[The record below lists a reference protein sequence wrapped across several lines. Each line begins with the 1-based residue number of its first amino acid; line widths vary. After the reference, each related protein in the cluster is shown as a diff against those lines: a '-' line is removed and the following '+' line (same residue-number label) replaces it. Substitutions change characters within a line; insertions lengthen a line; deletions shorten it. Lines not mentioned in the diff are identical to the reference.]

1 MSLIATSLT
10 IIVALL
16 SALAT
21 RPSSPFEDDKRVSVP
36 AERKVYLGFDRNEY
50 PGDAV
55 LPVLRKT
62 FSFSGYWLTAP
73 PRETHNT
80 WTGKKRA
87 LDAQGFGFVLLA
99 RGREA
104 LTLQSGAKDDG
115 ITDARQAARNA
126 KQEGFGAGSI
136 VFLDIEEGGRLP
148 PQFHSYLQA
157 WADELVQQGFR
168 PGVYCSG
175 MPANDGNG
183 PKIVTAE
190 NIRSNEQG
198 RDIVFWVFN
207 DVCPPS
213 PGCRTSVGLLR
224 PAQSGVEYAVVWQ
237 FVRSPRPK
245 ETAFACGGYAND
257 GNCYAAADAAHRWHL
272 DLDVAS
278 SSNPSAPR

>member
-1 MSLIATSLT
+1 MNLITTSLT

-16 SALAT
+16 SALAA
-21 RPSSPFEDDKRVSVP
+21 RPSSPFEDDKSVSVP

-50 PGDAV
+50 PGDAA

-104 LTLQSGAKDDG
+104 STLLSGAKEDG

-157 WADELVQQGFR
+157 WADE
-168 PGVYCSG
+168 
-175 MPANDGNG
+175 
-183 PKIVTAE
+183 
-190 NIRSNEQG
+190 
-198 RDIVFWVFN
+198 
-207 DVCPPS
+207 
-213 PGCRTSVGLLR
+213 
-224 PAQSGVEYAVVWQ
+224 
-237 FVRSPRPK
+237 
-245 ETAFACGGYAND
+245 
-257 GNCYAAADAAHRWHL
+257 
-272 DLDVAS
+272 
-278 SSNPSAPR
+278 

>member
-1 MSLIATSLT
+1 MTLITTSLT

-16 SALAT
+16 SALAA
-21 RPSSPFEDDKRVSVP
+21 RPSSPFEDDKSVSVP

-55 LPVLRKT
+55 LPVFRKT
-62 FSFSGYWLTAP
+62 FSFSRYWLTAP

-80 WTGKKRA
+80 WTGKKKA

-104 LTLQSGAKDDG
+104 STLQSGAKDDG

-126 KQEGFGAGSI
+126 KLEGFGAGSI

-168 PGVYCSG
+168 PEPTAQAYPQG
-175 MPANDGNG
+175 MEMD
-183 PKIVTAE
+183 PK
-190 NIRSNEQG
+190 
-198 RDIVFWVFN
+198 
-207 DVCPPS
+207 
-213 PGCRTSVGLLR
+213 L
-224 PAQSGVEYAVVWQ
+224 
-237 FVRSPRPK
+237 
-245 ETAFACGGYAND
+245 
-257 GNCYAAADAAHRWHL
+257 
-272 DLDVAS
+272 
-278 SSNPSAPR
+278 